1 MNYILGGSGPTHLP
15 FGSCTSPQH
24 WSKWQVGGLPF
35 ATCHPAHPPLLN
47 VSTSTSPQRWC
58 KWQGCHVPLAT
69 WLIHLP
75 STLVEVASGKWQ
87 GCHWQLATW
96 LIHLYSTLV
105 EVASG
110 KWQGCRLP
118 LAACHLALPPLLNA
132 RSSSLPNA
140 SSSTCPHRWVAN
152 FSSTLIRTIL
162 VGPYTAFSLLRRSIK
177 SPLHSFV

>member
-87 GCHWQLATW
+87 GCH
-96 LIHLYSTLV
+96 
-105 EVASG
+105 
-110 KWQGCRLP
+110 LP